1 MFSDSN
7 QRDLQPRKND
17 TWTIADI
24 YYDKFVLP
32 LWQGNYQLAFIAPQ
46 LCPKKSVAN

>member
-1 MFSDSN
+1 MFSDSS

-32 LWQGNYQLAFIAPQ
+32 LLQGNYQLA
-46 LCPKKSVAN
+46 LYCPAALP